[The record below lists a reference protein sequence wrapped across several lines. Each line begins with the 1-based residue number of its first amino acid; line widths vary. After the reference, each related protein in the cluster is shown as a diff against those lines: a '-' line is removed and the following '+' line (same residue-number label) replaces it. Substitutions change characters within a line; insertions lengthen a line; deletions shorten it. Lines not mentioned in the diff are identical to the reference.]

1 MTMQDVAQALQRA
14 SSALERRPDMGLHD
28 DAPATARW
36 QRGTRVVSSHAN
48 GTAVESDMPQELGG
62 TGDRITPGWLFRAG
76 IAACATTSI
85 ALRAAS
91 EGIELTSLE
100 VQVGSR
106 SDTRG
111 LLGLRDAR
119 GELVYAGPGDVT
131 LRVRLSGNASAQR
144 LRELVEDGCRCSPI
158 PNAVRAPIDYALEIE
173 VTD

>member
-1 MTMQDVAQALQRA
+1 MTMQDVAQALERA
-14 SSALERRPDMGLHD
+14 ASVLERRPDLGLHD

-36 QRGTRVVSSHAN
+36 LGGTRVVSSHAN
-48 GTAVESDMPQELGG
+48 GTQIESDMPKELGG

-76 IAACATTSI
+76 LAACASTSI

-100 VQVGSR
+100 VHVGSR

-111 LLGLRDAR
+111 LLGMRDER

-131 LRVRLSGNASAQR
+131 LRVRLSGNAPAQR
-144 LRELVEDGCRCSPI
+144 LRQLVEEGCRCSPI
-158 PNAVRAPIDYALEIE
+158 PNAVRDPVGYVLQVE